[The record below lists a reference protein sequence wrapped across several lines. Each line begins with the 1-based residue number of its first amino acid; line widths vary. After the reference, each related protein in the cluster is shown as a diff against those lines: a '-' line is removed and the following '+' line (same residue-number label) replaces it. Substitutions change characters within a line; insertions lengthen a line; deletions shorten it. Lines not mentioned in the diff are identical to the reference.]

1 MFVFITWTCCCVA
14 MTGHVEVG
22 LDVELALPRDSYLLH
37 YVHQLSSTIKL
48 GPTVYFVVEDGY
60 EYDTLDAQNLICS
73 SAGCREDSLLGQIS
87 KASEHPK
94 RYEVLRFTTHVN
106 FHT

>member
-1 MFVFITWTCCCVA
+1 

-22 LDVELALPRDSYLLH
+22 LDVELALPRDSYLLD
-37 YVHQLSSTIKL
+37 YVHQLSATIKL
-48 GPTVYFVVEDGY
+48 GPGVYFVVEDGY
-60 EYDTLDAQNLICS
+60 EYNTLDGQNLICS

-94 RYEVLRFTTHVN
+94 RYLILRYKIHAN
-106 FHT
+106 LHADG